1 MPDYVTQADTF
12 ETWRQKTNVIYDTV
26 NNQLSNFAIITG
38 NTTLTGTN
46 AAVIC
51 NSASAITVTLP
62 VASANSGKQYVIKNK
77 NSGTVTINATSSGLL
92 DGQNSTTVVQYSSVN
107 LLSDGVTWN
116 IL

>member
-12 ETWRQKTNVIYDTV
+12 ETWRLKTNVIYDTV

-51 NSASAITVTLP
+51 NSVLSITVTLP
-62 VASANSGKQYVIKNK
+62 VASANAGKQYVIKNK
-77 NSGTVTINATSSGLL
+77 NSGTVTVNAASSGLI
-92 DGQNSTTVVQYSSVN
+92 DGQNTTFIVQYSSIN

-116 IL
+116 II